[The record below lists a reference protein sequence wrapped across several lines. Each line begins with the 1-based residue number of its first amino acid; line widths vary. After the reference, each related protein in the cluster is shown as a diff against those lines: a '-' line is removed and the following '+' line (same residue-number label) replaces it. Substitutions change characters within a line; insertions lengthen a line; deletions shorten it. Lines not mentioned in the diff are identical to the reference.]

1 MADLIGLNSTKA
13 TLRPEDVTGFV
24 VDIAAFREGFPEY
37 QRLPVV
43 GILATLAVTET
54 VLDYAEQTG
63 LLVPGGGR

>member
-1 MADLIGLNSTKA
+1 M
-13 TLRPEDVTGFV
+13 TGFV

-43 GILATLAVTET
+43 GILGTLAVTET